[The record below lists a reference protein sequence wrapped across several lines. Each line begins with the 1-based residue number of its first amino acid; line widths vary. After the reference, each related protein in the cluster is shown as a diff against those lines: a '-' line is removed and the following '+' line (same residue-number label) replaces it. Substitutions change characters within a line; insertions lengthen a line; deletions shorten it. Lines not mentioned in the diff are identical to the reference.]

1 MFCFRPVEALSL
13 CLGPPFRSP
22 VPIRGFCG
30 FFPGLPDTSL
40 LFITSCYQNVCL
52 VLGAGH
58 ILQDEYCF
66 LANSFSVERLGFG
79 DIHRTSKVKGCDLML
94 CSIF

>member
-1 MFCFRPVEALSL
+1 MPWPPIQVSRSYKGAMCF
-13 CLGPPFRSP
+13 
-22 VPIRGFCG
+22 
-30 FFPGLPDTSL
+30 FFPGLPDTIL

-79 DIHRTSKVKGCDLML
+79 DIHRTSKVAGCDLML
-94 CSIF
+94 CSIFYAF